1 MAVLDMKPRVAIT
14 GVGGPSAVSLLL
26 AFADANV
33 ELLAGDVDPYAPGLY
48 LVAPEHRWIL
58 RRGDDPRFV
67 DDMLARCIDARV
79 NVLIPTVDSEL
90 FPLARRVA
98 DFEKRGIKLLRATE
112 HWR

>member
-1 MAVLDMKPRVAIT
+1 MAVLGMKPRVAIT

-26 AFADANV
+26 AFADADV

-67 DDMLARCIDARV
+67 DDMLARCTDARV

-98 DFEKRGIKLLRATE
+98 DFE
-112 HWR
+112 